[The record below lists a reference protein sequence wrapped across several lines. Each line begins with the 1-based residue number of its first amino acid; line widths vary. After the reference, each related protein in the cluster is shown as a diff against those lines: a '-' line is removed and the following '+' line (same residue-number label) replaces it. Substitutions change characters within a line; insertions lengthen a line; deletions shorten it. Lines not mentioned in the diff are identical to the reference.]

1 MLYIAGDNMERVILH
16 SDLNSF
22 YASVECMR
30 NPEIRDKPVAVG
42 GSVEQRHGIIL
53 TKNLIAKGYG
63 IKTGEAIWQ
72 ARQKCPD
79 LVVLPPDYKTYLY
92 FSGEARRI
100 YSYYTDFIESFGID
114 ECWLDVTE
122 SCKLF
127 GDGKYIA
134 DEIRRRLKEE
144 LGITASIGVSY
155 NKIFAKLGSDM
166 KKPDATTVITRDD
179 FKRKVWPLPVSE
191 LLYVGRSTA
200 KKLINIGIYTIGD
213 LANLNLSF
221 LKKLLGK
228 WGETLWIFANGLDTV
243 PVMKTDQQSAIK
255 GIGNSMTTPRDLVND
270 EDVKLLLYVLSES
283 VSERLRKYN
292 FKGRTVQLYIRDNE
306 LNSIERQAK
315 LNFSSCVTKDIADK
329 AFEIFLDNWKWERPI
344 RSIGVRM
351 TDLVTADTCVQL
363 SLFYDEKRKLKEEQL
378 EYSIDEI
385 RRRFGHYSVQRAL
398 VLKDKALNANPIE
411 ENVIFPVSYFK

>member
-1 MLYIAGDNMERVILH
+1 MERVILH

>member
-1 MLYIAGDNMERVILH
+1 MILERVILH
-16 SDLNSF
+16 SDLNGF

-53 TKNLIAKGYG
+53 AKNLIAKGYG

-79 LVVLPPDYKTYLY
+79 LIVLPPDYKTYLY
-92 FSGEARRI
+92 FSSEARRI
-100 YSYYTDFIESFGID
+100 YSCYTDLIESFGID

-127 GDGKYIA
+127 GDGERIA
-134 DEIRRRLKEE
+134 DEIRERMKKE
-144 LGITASIGVSY
+144 LGITSSIGVSY

-166 KKPDATTVITRDD
+166 KKPDATTVITKDN
-179 FKRKVWPLPVSE
+179 FKRKVWPLPVSD
-191 LLYVGRSTA
+191 LLYVGRATT
-200 KKLINIGIYTIGD
+200 KKLVNIGIYTIGD
-213 LANLNLSF
+213 LANLNLGF

-243 PVMKTDQQSAIK
+243 PVMKSDQQSTIK
-255 GIGNSMTTPRDLVND
+255 GIGNSLTTPRDLVNN

-292 FKGRTVQLYIRDNE
+292 FKGNTVQVYIRDNE
-306 LNSIERQAK
+306 LNSIDRQAK
-315 LNFSSCVTKDIADK
+315 LNFSSCVTEDIADK
-329 AFEIFLDNWKWERPI
+329 AYEIFLNNWKWERPI
-344 RSIGVRM
+344 RSIGVRV

-363 SLFYDEKRKLKEEQL
+363 SLFYDEKQKIKKEQL

-398 VLKDKALNANPIE
+398 TLKDKALNANPIE

>member
-1 MLYIAGDNMERVILH
+1 MERIILH

-53 TKNLIAKGYG
+53 AKNLIAKGYG
-63 IKTGEAIWQ
+63 VKTGEAIWQ

-79 LVVLPPDYKTYLY
+79 LIVLPPDYKTYLY
-92 FSGEARRI
+92 FSSEARRI
-100 YSYYTDFIESFGID
+100 YSCYTDLVEAFGID

-127 GDGKYIA
+127 GDGEYIA
-134 DEIRRRLKEE
+134 DEIRERIKKE
-144 LGITASIGVSY
+144 LGITSSIGVSY
-155 NKIFAKLGSDM
+155 NKIFAKLGSDI
-166 KKPDATTVITRDD
+166 KKPDAITVITKDN
-179 FKRKVWPLPVSE
+179 FKQRVWPLPVSD

-200 KKLINIGIYTIGD
+200 KKLVNIGIYTIGD

-228 WGETLWIFANGLDTV
+228 WGETLWIFANGFDTV
-243 PVMKTDQQSAIK
+243 PVMKSDQYGTIK
-255 GIGNSMTTPRDLVND
+255 GIGNSMTTPRDLVNN

-292 FKGRTVQLYIRDNE
+292 FKGSTVQVYIRDNE
-306 LNSIERQAK
+306 LNSIDRQAK
-315 LNFSSCVTKDIADK
+315 LDFSTCVTEDIADK
-329 AFEIFLDNWKWERPI
+329 AYEIFLNNWKWERPI
-344 RSIGVRM
+344 RSIGVRV
-351 TDLVTADTCVQL
+351 TDLVTADTYVQL
-363 SLFYDEKRKLKEEQL
+363 SLFYDEKQKQKKEQL

-398 VLKDKALNANPIE
+398 VLKDKALNANPVE
-411 ENVIFPVSYFK
+411 DNVIFPVPYFK

>member
-1 MLYIAGDNMERVILH
+1 MERVILH

-22 YASVECMR
+22 YASVECMK

-63 IKTGEAIWQ
+63 VKTGEAIWQ
-72 ARQKCPD
+72 AKQKCPG
-79 LVVLPPDYKTYLY
+79 LIVVPPDYKTYLY
-92 FSGEARRI
+92 FSSEARRI
-100 YSYYTDFIESFGID
+100 YSCYTDLIEAFGID

-127 GDGKYIA
+127 GTGEHIA
-134 DEIRRRLKEE
+134 NEIRRRMKEE
-144 LGITASIGVSY
+144 LGITSSIGVSY

-166 KKPDATTVITRDD
+166 KKPDATTVITQKD
-179 FKRKVWPLPVSE
+179 FKQKVWSLPVSD

-243 PVMKTDQQSAIK
+243 SVMKTDQHSTIK
-255 GIGNSMTTPRDLVND
+255 GIGNSMTTPRDLVNN

-283 VSERLRKYN
+283 VSERLRKHN
-292 FKGRTVQLYIRDNE
+292 FKGSTIQIYIRDKE
-306 LNSIERQAK
+306 LNSIDRQAK
-315 LNFSSCVTKDIADK
+315 LNFSSCVTSDIADK
-329 AFEIFLDNWKWERPI
+329 AFEIFLDNWKWEKPI
-344 RSIGVRM
+344 RSIGVRA
-351 TDLVTADTCVQL
+351 TDLVTADTYVQL
-363 SLFYDEKRKLKEEQL
+363 SLFYDEKQKLKEEQL
-378 EYSIDEI
+378 EYSIDKI
-385 RRRFGHYSVQRAL
+385 RKRFGHYSVQRAL
-398 VLKDKALNANPIE
+398 LLRDKALNANPIE

>member
-1 MLYIAGDNMERVILH
+1 MERVILH

-22 YASVECMR
+22 YASVECMK

-63 IKTGEAIWQ
+63 VKTGEAIWQ
-72 ARQKCPD
+72 AKQKCPD
-79 LVVLPPDYKTYLY
+79 LIVVRPDYKTYLY
-92 FSGEARRI
+92 FSSEARRI
-100 YSYYTDFIESFGID
+100 YGCYTDLIESFGID

-127 GDGKYIA
+127 GTGERIA
-134 DEIRRRLKEE
+134 DEIRRRMKEE
-144 LGITASIGVSY
+144 LGITSSVGVSY

-166 KKPDATTVITRDD
+166 KKPDATTVITQND
-179 FKRKVWPLPVSE
+179 FKQKVWPLPVSD
-191 LLYVGRSTA
+191 LLYVGRSTT

-213 LANLNLSF
+213 LANLNLAF

-228 WGETLWIFANGLDTV
+228 WGETLWSFANGLDTV
-243 PVMKTDQQSAIK
+243 PVMKTDQHSTIK
-255 GIGNSMTTPRDLVND
+255 GIGNSMTTPRDLLNN

-283 VSERLRKYN
+283 VSERLRKHN
-292 FKGRTVQLYIRDNE
+292 FKGSTIQVYIRDKE
-306 LNSIERQAK
+306 LNSIDRQAK
-315 LNFSSCVTKDIADK
+315 LNFSSYVTKDIADK
-329 AFEIFLDNWKWERPI
+329 AFEIFLANWKWEKPI
-344 RSIGVRM
+344 RSIGVRA
-351 TDLVTADTCVQL
+351 TDLVTADTYVQL
-363 SLFYDEKRKLKEEQL
+363 SLFYDEKQKLKEEQL

-385 RRRFGHYSVQRAL
+385 RKRFGHYSVQRAL
-398 VLKDKALNANPIE
+398 LLKDKALNANPVE

>member
-1 MLYIAGDNMERVILH
+1 MERVILH

-315 LNFSSCVTKDIADK
+315 LNFSSCVTEDIADK

>member
-1 MLYIAGDNMERVILH
+1 MERVILH

-22 YASVECMR
+22 YASVECMK

-63 IKTGEAIWQ
+63 VKTGEAIWQ
-72 ARQKCPD
+72 AKQKCPG
-79 LVVLPPDYKTYLY
+79 LIVVPPDYKTYLY
-92 FSGEARRI
+92 FSSEARRI
-100 YSYYTDFIESFGID
+100 YGCYTDLIESFGID

-127 GDGKYIA
+127 GTGEHIA
-134 DEIRRRLKEE
+134 NEIRRRMKEE
-144 LGITASIGVSY
+144 LGITSSIGVSY

-166 KKPDATTVITRDD
+166 KKPDATTVITQKD
-179 FKRKVWPLPVSE
+179 FKQKVWSLPVSD

-243 PVMKTDQQSAIK
+243 SVMKTDQYSTIK
-255 GIGNSMTTPRDLVND
+255 GIGNSMTTPRDLVNN
-270 EDVKLLLYVLSES
+270 EDVKLLLYVLGES
-283 VSERLRKYN
+283 VSERLRKHN
-292 FKGRTVQLYIRDNE
+292 FKGSTIQIYIRDKE
-306 LNSIERQAK
+306 LNSIDRQSK
-315 LNFSSCVTKDIADK
+315 LNFSSCVTSDIADK
-329 AFEIFLDNWKWERPI
+329 AFEIFLDNWKWEKPI
-344 RSIGVRM
+344 RSIGVRA
-351 TDLVTADTCVQL
+351 TDLVTADTYVQL
-363 SLFYDEKRKLKEEQL
+363 SLFYDEKQKLKEEQL

-385 RRRFGHYSVQRAL
+385 RKRFGHYSVQRAL
-398 VLKDKALNANPIE
+398 LLKDKALNANPIE

>member
-1 MLYIAGDNMERVILH
+1 MERIILH

-53 TKNLIAKGYG
+53 AKNLIAKGYG
-63 IKTGEAIWQ
+63 VKTGEAIWQ

-79 LVVLPPDYKTYLY
+79 LIVLPPDYKTYLY
-92 FSGEARRI
+92 FSSEARRI
-100 YSYYTDFIESFGID
+100 YRCYTDLVESFGID

-127 GDGKYIA
+127 GDGEYIA
-134 DEIRRRLKEE
+134 DEIRERIKKE
-144 LGITASIGVSY
+144 LGITSSIGVSY

-166 KKPDATTVITRDD
+166 KKPDATTVITKDN
-179 FKRKVWPLPVSE
+179 FKQRVWPLPVSD

-200 KKLINIGIYTIGD
+200 KKLVNIGIYTIGD

-228 WGETLWIFANGLDTV
+228 WGETLWIFANGFDTV
-243 PVMKTDQQSAIK
+243 PVMKSDQYGTIK
-255 GIGNSMTTPRDLVND
+255 GIGNSMTTPRDLVNN

-292 FKGRTVQLYIRDNE
+292 FKGSTVQLYIRDNE
-306 LNSIERQAK
+306 LNSIDRQAK
-315 LNFSSCVTKDIADK
+315 LDFSTCVTEDIADK
-329 AFEIFLDNWKWERPI
+329 AYEIFLNNWKWERPI
-344 RSIGVRM
+344 RSIGVRV
-351 TDLVTADTCVQL
+351 TDLVTADTYVQL
-363 SLFYDEKRKLKEEQL
+363 SLFYNEKKKLKKEQL

-398 VLKDKALNANPIE
+398 VLKDRALNANPVE
-411 ENVIFPVSYFK
+411 DNVIFPVPYFK

>member
-1 MLYIAGDNMERVILH
+1 MEKVILH

-79 LVVLPPDYKTYLY
+79 LVVLPPDYKTYIY
-92 FSGEARRI
+92 FSGEARKI

-127 GDGKYIA
+127 GDGEYIA
-134 DEIRRRLKEE
+134 NEIRRRMKEE
-144 LGITASIGVSY
+144 LGITSSIGVSY

-166 KKPDATTVITRDD
+166 KKPDATTVITRDN
-179 FKRKVWPLPVSE
+179 FKQKVWPLPVTD
-191 LLYVGRSTA
+191 LLYVGKSTA
-200 KKLINIGIYTIGD
+200 RKLINIGIYTIGD

-228 WGETLWIFANGLDTV
+228 WGETLWIFANGFDTV
-243 PVMKTDQQSAIK
+243 PVMKTDQQSTIK
-255 GIGNSMTTPRDLVND
+255 GIGNSMTTPRDLVNN

-283 VSERLRKYN
+283 VSERLRRYN
-292 FKGRTVQLYIRDNE
+292 FKGKTIQIYIRDNE
-306 LNSIERQAK
+306 LNSIDRQAK
-315 LNFSSCVTKDIADK
+315 LDFCSCVTKDIADK
-329 AFEIFLDNWKWERPI
+329 AYEIFLNNWKWERPI
-344 RSIGVRM
+344 RSIGVRV

-363 SLFYDEKRKLKEEQL
+363 SLFYDEKQKLKEEQL

-385 RRRFGHYSVQRAL
+385 RKRFGHYSVQRAL
-398 VLKDKALNANPIE
+398 TLKDKALNANPIE

>member
-1 MLYIAGDNMERVILH
+1 MERIILH

-53 TKNLIAKGYG
+53 AKNLIAKGYG
-63 IKTGEAIWQ
+63 VKTGEAIWQ

-79 LVVLPPDYKTYLY
+79 LIVLPPDYKTYLY
-92 FSGEARRI
+92 FSSEARRI
-100 YSYYTDFIESFGID
+100 YSCYTDLVEAFGID

-127 GDGKYIA
+127 GDGEYIA
-134 DEIRRRLKEE
+134 DEIRERIKKE
-144 LGITASIGVSY
+144 LGITSSIGVSY
-155 NKIFAKLGSDM
+155 NKIFAKLGSDI
-166 KKPDATTVITRDD
+166 KKPDAITVITKDN
-179 FKRKVWPLPVSE
+179 FKQRVWPLPVSD

-200 KKLINIGIYTIGD
+200 KKLVNIGIYTIGD

-221 LKKLLGK
+221 LKKLWGK
-228 WGETLWIFANGLDTV
+228 WGETLWIFANGFDTV
-243 PVMKTDQQSAIK
+243 PVMKSDQYGTIK
-255 GIGNSMTTPRDLVND
+255 GIGNSMTTPRDLVNN

-292 FKGRTVQLYIRDNE
+292 FKGSTVQVYIRDNE
-306 LNSIERQAK
+306 LNSIDRQAK
-315 LNFSSCVTKDIADK
+315 LDFSTCVTEDIADK
-329 AFEIFLDNWKWERPI
+329 AYEIFLNNWKWERPI
-344 RSIGVRM
+344 RSIGVRV
-351 TDLVTADTCVQL
+351 TDLVTADTYVQL
-363 SLFYDEKRKLKEEQL
+363 SLFYDEKQKQKKEQL

-398 VLKDKALNANPIE
+398 VLKDKALNANPVE
-411 ENVIFPVSYFK
+411 DNVIFPVPYFK

>member
-1 MLYIAGDNMERVILH
+1 MERVILH

-22 YASVECMR
+22 YASVECMK

-63 IKTGEAIWQ
+63 VKTGEAIWQ
-72 ARQKCPD
+72 AKQKCPG
-79 LVVLPPDYKTYLY
+79 LIVVRPDYKTYLY
-92 FSGEARRI
+92 FSSEARRI
-100 YSYYTDFIESFGID
+100 YSSYTDLIEAFGID

-127 GDGKYIA
+127 GNGEHIA
-134 DEIRRRLKEE
+134 NEIRRRMKEE
-144 LGITASIGVSY
+144 LGITSSIGVSY

-166 KKPDATTVITRDD
+166 KKPDATTVITQKD
-179 FKRKVWPLPVSE
+179 FKQKVWPLPVSD

-243 PVMKTDQQSAIK
+243 SVMKTDQHSTIK
-255 GIGNSMTTPRDLVND
+255 GIGNSMTTPRDLVNN

-283 VSERLRKYN
+283 VSERLRRHN
-292 FKGRTVQLYIRDNE
+292 FKGSTIELYIRDKE
-306 LNSIERQAK
+306 LNSIDRQSK
-315 LNFSSCVTKDIADK
+315 LNFSSCVTSDIADK
-329 AFEIFLDNWKWERPI
+329 AFEIFLDNWKWEKPI
-344 RSIGVRM
+344 RSIGVRA
-351 TDLVTADTCVQL
+351 TDLVTADTYVQL
-363 SLFYDEKRKLKEEQL
+363 SLFYDEKQKLKEEQL

-385 RRRFGHYSVQRAL
+385 RKRFGHYSVQRAL
-398 VLKDKALNANPIE
+398 LLKDKALNANPIE

>member
-1 MLYIAGDNMERVILH
+1 MERIILH

-22 YASVECMR
+22 YASVECMK

-53 TKNLIAKGYG
+53 TKNLIAKAYG
-63 IKTGEAIWQ
+63 VKTGEAIWQ

-79 LVVLPPDYKTYLY
+79 LIVLPPDYKTYLY
-92 FSGEARRI
+92 FSSEARRI

-127 GDGKYIA
+127 GNGEHIA
-134 DEIRRRLKEE
+134 NEIRRRMKEE
-144 LGITASIGVSY
+144 LGITCSVGVSY

-166 KKPDATTVITRDD
+166 KKPDATTVITRDN
-179 FKRKVWPLPVSE
+179 FKQKVWPLPVSE
-191 LLYVGRSTA
+191 LLYVGRATA

-228 WGETLWIFANGLDTV
+228 WGETLWIFANGLDNV
-243 PVMKTDQQSAIK
+243 PVMKTDQHSIVK
-255 GIGNSMTTPRDLVND
+255 GIGNSMTTPRDLVNN

-283 VSERLRKYN
+283 VSERLRKHN
-292 FKGRTVQLYIRDNE
+292 FKGRTIQLHIRDNG
-306 LNSIERQAK
+306 LNSIDRQSK
-315 LNFSSCVTKDIADK
+315 LNISSCITKDIANK
-329 AFEIFLDNWKWERPI
+329 AFEIFLNNWKWERPI
-344 RSIGVRM
+344 RSIGVRV
-351 TDLVTADTCVQL
+351 TDLVTADTYVQL
-363 SLFYDEKRKLKEEQL
+363 SLFYDEKQKLKEEQL

-398 VLKDKALNANPIE
+398 ALKDKALNANPIE